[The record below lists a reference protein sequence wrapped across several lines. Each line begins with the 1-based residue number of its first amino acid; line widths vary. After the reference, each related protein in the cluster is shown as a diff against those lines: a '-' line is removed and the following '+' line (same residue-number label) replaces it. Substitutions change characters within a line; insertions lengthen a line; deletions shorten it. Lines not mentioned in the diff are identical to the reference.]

1 MSSTSAAAATPQ
13 HSPAGTKH
21 VDANVRLFSLDA
33 FRGFTMVWM
42 ISEGFGLHV
51 FNNSP
56 ALGWLAYQFE
66 HVQWQGMAAWDLI
79 QPFFMFIVGV
89 AMPFSFAKRW
99 AADEAWSDSL
109 KHVLKRCAL
118 LILFGLIARSVQA
131 GKPNLDLINVLAQ
144 VSVTY
149 LIAFLLMRQSWKVQ
163 AGAGFALL
171 GLTWALYTLTGF
183 PDPWARG
190 VNFGAWLDTTL
201 IGKNWGGGYAT
212 INCIPSAFNT
222 IAGVLA
228 GQLLQSL
235 KPDAWKLRKLA
246 LTGLALIAAGLA
258 LGPVIP
264 IVKKIWTPS
273 FALLSTG
280 CCLLALLAFYWIC
293 DLQRK
298 QKWANV
304 FVIVGS
310 NSIFIY
316 LFHEILGRWMRQTA
330 PVFTGWAI
338 NWWGPWGTVFTA
350 CALVAF
356 QVWVCVW
363 LYRRKIFFKL

>member
-1 MSSTSAAAATPQ
+1 MPSDPAIAKSSTSA
-13 HSPAGTKH
+13 
-21 VDANVRLFSLDA
+21 DRLYSLDA
-33 FRGFTMVWM
+33 FRGLTMIWM
-42 ISEGFGLHV
+42 FSEGFGLHV
-51 FNNSP
+51 FKESP
-56 ALGWLAYQFE
+56 TLGWLAYQFD
-66 HVQWQGMAAWDLI
+66 HVQWEDMAAWDLI

-99 AADEAWSDSL
+99 ARGEAWAESF

-118 LILFGLIARSVQA
+118 LILFGLIARSIQA
-131 GKPNLDLINVLAQ
+131 NKPTLDLINVLAQ
-144 VSVTY
+144 VSFTY
-149 LIAFLLMRQSWKVQ
+149 LVAFLLMRQPWKIQV
-163 AGAGFALL
+163 AAGFALL
-171 GLTWALYTLTGF
+171 AITWGLYTLTGF

-190 VNFGAWLDTTL
+190 TNFGAWLDMTVL
-201 IGKNWGGGYAT
+201 GKNWGGGYAT

-228 GQLLQSL
+228 GYLLQSA
-235 KPDAWKLRKLA
+235 KPVSDKMRTLA
-246 LTGLALIAAGLA
+246 VTGVALVLAGLA
-258 LGPVIP
+258 LSPLIP
-264 IVKKIWTPS
+264 IIKKIWTPS

-293 DLQRK
+293 DIRQK
-298 QKWANV
+298 QKWATL

-350 CALVAF
+350 CVLVAF
-356 QVWVCVW
+356 QIWVCVW
-363 LYRRKIFFKL
+363 LYKRRIFFKL